1 MTDKR
6 TISVYDSK
14 SSEYANL
21 TKVNK
26 PSKHLSVFMSNVIA
40 NGIVLDL
47 GCGPGVASYF
57 MKKKGFKVTATD
69 ASMEMVKI
77 AKAENGIDVLHH
89 SFEDINWINTFDGI
103 WAHFSL
109 LHAKREIFPS
119 HLAALKNAL
128 KNNGVFTIGMKLGQ
142 GEQRDNIGRFYAYY
156 SEEQL
161 IKYLEAAGY
170 QIDEINYGEDIGLDG
185 KSAKWIIIR
194 SHV

>member
-6 TISVYDSK
+6 TISIYDSK

-77 AKAENGIDVLHH
+77 AKAEMALMCCTIRLKILTG
-89 SFEDINWINTFDGI
+89 ST
-103 WAHFSL
+103 L
-109 LHAKREIFPS
+109 LMGSGHTLAFYMPS
-119 HLAALKNAL
+119 EKFFHL
-128 KNNGVFTIGMKLGQ
+128 T
-142 GEQRDNIGRFYAYY
+142 
-156 SEEQL
+156 
-161 IKYLEAAGY
+161 
-170 QIDEINYGEDIGLDG
+170 
-185 KSAKWIIIR
+185 
-194 SHV
+194 